1 MPIRGPKGA
10 HPTLRGWVNPRTG
23 ELLKSQRINQ
33 TQIDEFFGIKEEV
46 KPKATAQVLTEAPRN
61 NESLD
66 DMSKVELEAL
76 GRQHGIDDHCAG
88 GNVFHHGR
96 AQHVCS
102 RCDPSRGGKYL
113 R

>member
-1 MPIRGPKGA
+1 MAIRGPKGA

-76 GRQHGIDDHCAG
+76 GRQHGIELDRRKRHDDLVEELEEHL
-88 GNVFHHGR
+88 
-96 AQHVCS
+96 
-102 RCDPSRGGKYL
+102 DKD
-113 R
+113 